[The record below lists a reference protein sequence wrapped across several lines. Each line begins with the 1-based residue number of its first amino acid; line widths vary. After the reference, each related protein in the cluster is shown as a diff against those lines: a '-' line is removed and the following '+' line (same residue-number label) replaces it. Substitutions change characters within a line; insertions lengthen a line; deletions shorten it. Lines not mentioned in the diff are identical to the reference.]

1 MWEENVPAGGDYPGQ
16 GLSVEIDR
24 ADRHDEADRDRE
36 QRERTEAEVEAVEA
50 TSASHGGR
58 GGATGP
64 AAWGRAWPSP
74 WRSAQ
79 APRLRTHRPRHELAL
94 RHGPPC
100 IPRVRGGE
108 CRRRSYLPVAA

>member
-1 MWEENVPAGGDYPGQ
+1 MWEKNVSAGGGHTGQ
-16 GLSVEIDR
+16 GSSAEIDR
-24 ADRHDEADRDRE
+24 ADRDGEADGDRE
-36 QRERTEAEVEAVEA
+36 QRERAEAEVEAVEA

-58 GGATGP
+58 GGATAP

-74 WRSAQ
+74 WRSAP

-108 CRRRSYLPVAA
+108 CRHRSCLPGAA